1 VSRTELILPLPSKW
15 QTSARGGLFYDIGN
29 VFSNDGTKYV
39 GEDLETP
46 VSYKFSFSALRQSAG
61 IGVQWLA
68 PALGIFRFSL
78 AVPLSKFNGTAI
90 QFPDR
95 TEVFQFSVGQSF

>member
-1 VSRTELILPLPSKW
+1 
-15 QTSARGGLFYDIGN
+15 
-29 VFSNDGTKYV
+29 VFSNDGTRFL
-39 GEDLETP
+39 GEDLQTP
-46 VSYKFSFSALRQSAG
+46 VNYGFSFSALRQSAG
-61 IGVQWLA
+61 ISVQWLA

-78 AVPLSKFNGTAI
+78 GVPINKFAGNAI